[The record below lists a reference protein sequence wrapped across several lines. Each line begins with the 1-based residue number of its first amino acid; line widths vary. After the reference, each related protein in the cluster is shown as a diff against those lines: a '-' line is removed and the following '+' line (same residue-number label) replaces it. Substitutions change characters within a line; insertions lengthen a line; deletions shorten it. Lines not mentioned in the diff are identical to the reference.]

1 MDTLYIDEFEI
12 NELELV
18 EAPSMA
24 WWIGLGAG
32 LLIGAAA
39 C

>member
-1 MDTLYIDEFEI
+1 MDILYMDEFEI
-12 NELELV
+12 MELEEV
-18 EAPSMA
+18 ETPSTA

>member
-18 EAPSMA
+18 EAPSEA
-24 WWIGLGAG
+24 WWVGLGVG
-32 LLIGAAA
+32 LIVGLAA